1 MTNYSWPVNA
11 RSVVF
16 VSVNFDA
23 ESFDLKETSPERL
36 YGRFSYGRYGT
47 RAGLPRLTALL
58 QKHDIPATFFVPA
71 ADAKRHPNEIHA
83 LIKDGYEI
91 AARGIDM
98 EDFATLGD
106 KEFQILKDSRDIL
119 SSITGHAPCGFRSP
133 NGNLSSQTL
142 HFLSELGF
150 TYDATFQDADNP
162 YVFELKKG
170 QRLVEIPSSFALDD
184 APVYSARHTHARLIS
199 IWRDEFRAMH
209 EEGMLIPLTLHLRG
223 DFGSTRGARIA
234 ALDELLTDIKSH
246 SDVHFMNG
254 AAIAAHTR
262 TLGLPGEPDPAAA
275 HAQTLARTVFR
286 GDLAVKPL

>member
-106 KEFQILKDSRDIL
+106 KEFQILKDKCKIL
-119 SSITGHAPCGFRSP
+119 M
-133 NGNLSSQTL
+133 
-142 HFLSELGF
+142 
-150 TYDATFQDADNP
+150 
-162 YVFELKKG
+162 
-170 QRLVEIPSSFALDD
+170 LDD
-184 APVYSARHTHARLIS
+184 INVDKCKLIVKEIES
-199 IWRDEFRAMH
+199 DPSWKIIKKENTRNGF
-209 EEGMLIPLTLHLRG
+209 LI
-223 DFGSTRGARIA
+223 AEKI
-234 ALDELLTDIKSH
+234 
-246 SDVHFMNG
+246 
-254 AAIAAHTR
+254 
-262 TLGLPGEPDPAAA
+262 
-275 HAQTLARTVFR
+275 
-286 GDLAVKPL
+286 